1 MPFDTSNRKGLFKK
15 FSDITIIEG
24 VRKQDDKILN
34 WLYDNYFQ
42 SVKSYILKNSG
53 SVEDVS
59 DVFQDSIIILYKQ
72 ITDENLNLT
81 TDLKGYFF
89 GIARNVWSAQ
99 LRKKQRTTELDIDI
113 AEEDEMEEINNHAL
127 ERIVSRAFQKLK
139 PDQQTVLNLFSE
151 GYSYEDIALKM
162 NLKNEIY
169 ARRKKYLCKEVLL
182 ELVKSDPEYQEY
194 LRFLK

>member
-1 MPFDTSNRKGLFKK
+1 LFKK
-15 FSDITIIEG
+15 ISDICIIDG

-42 SVKSYILKNSG
+42 SVKNYVRKNSG
-53 SVEDVS
+53 SEEDVS
-59 DVFQDSIIILYKQ
+59 DVFQDSIIALYQQ
-72 ITDENLNLT
+72 ISENNLNLT

-89 GIARNVWSAQ
+89 GIARNVWNAQ
-99 LRKKQRTTELDIDI
+99 LRRKHRTTELDIDL
-113 AEEDEMEEINNHAL
+113 ADEDETDIINDPIL

-139 PDQQTVLNLFSE
+139 PDQQTMLNLFSE
-151 GYSYEDIALKM
+151 GHSYEDIALQM
-162 NLKNEIY
+162 NLKNETY

-182 ELVKSDPEYQEY
+182 ELVKEDPEYQEY